1 MFFAVV
7 PSFGLILYTAW
18 DARRAAAIELQAHL
32 LRSTRFVATDHERL
46 VEGVRHL
53 LVGLAQ
59 LREVRDRH
67 GETCSATA
75 ADLLRQDPIY
85 ANLAAAAP
93 DGSLFC
99 SGLPVT
105 RPINVSDRAYFRRA
119 LETRGFVAGDYQI
132 GRATLKPTINFAY
145 PVYDRSAELRA
156 VLIAAVDL
164 AWLNRLSAR
173 AKWPAGS
180 TVTVFDRNGTV
191 LARYPDSERWIGTT
205 ATDEPSFRAIRA
217 GATEGTF
224 EAPGLDGRPKLF
236 AFSSLGGVPATSP
249 VYCVLG
255 IRRVIQRILGGD
267 NGGDA
272 PGESPLAPA
281 VLRAPRAGAG
291 G

>member
-1 MFFAVV
+1 MGTASSKCPELQGVSRWHGACSYHRGDMGVCKPSFLTRRAPSGLRARLLLLVFFAVV

-32 LRSTRFVATDHERL
+32 LRSTRLVATDQERL

-75 ADLLRQDPIY
+75 ADLLRQDPNY

-132 GRATLKPTINFAY
+132 DRATLKPTINFAY
-145 PVYDRSAELRA
+145 PVSIGAPSFGPCSSPP
-156 VLIAAVDL
+156 
-164 AWLNRLSAR
+164 WTS
-173 AKWPAGS
+173 PGS
-180 TVTVFDRNGTV
+180 TRV
-191 LARYPDSERWIGTT
+191 
-205 ATDEPSFRAIRA
+205 
-217 GATEGTF
+217 
-224 EAPGLDGRPKLF
+224 K
-236 AFSSLGGVPATSP
+236 SSPAWGPCSRGSP
-249 VYCVLG
+249 M
-255 IRRVIQRILGGD
+255 
-267 NGGDA
+267 
-272 PGESPLAPA
+272 S
-281 VLRAPRAGAG
+281 
-291 G
+291 